1 MASEL
6 ALVLHGTRPRLRAD
20 VGERESGFS
29 RICRRTPSFGSVR
42 NDLAW
47 LHLSS
52 SGSSVSSRANS
63 SDEEMSPRWAL
74 PQSSSLVA
82 GSGSSSP
89 RGESEWEASAF
100 LSRRCHTLE
109 QENFELRM
117 ALTTLRQT
125 MTDYRYPAC
134 PEEGQSFAGSAGD
147 LANLRL
153 QIAQLEDQV
162 ARERKVHQDDILRLR
177 GELRATSAEVHPLM
191 ASPALCTSKHL
202 HGKHGLHRASS
213 MTSLLRPS
221 DCGRVLDMGSGASEA
236 TECAEEEVDLEET
249 GDDEDTD
256 DSSYMH
262 TETPM
267 DTFYSPC
274 DQSRSEVC
282 VSIPAPSAGVGTPG
296 FPDSILEFPR
306 ESEEGNLPLREPTF
320 DADGSLAE
328 LSEQLKDVPR
338 LHIPSDDDACLHA
351 LVALTRP
358 RRHSSDCETFIS
370 ARSSPANQ
378 SDAVVDCRRI
388 CVPQEPEMDLDASL
402 DIKASGGV
410 HVHLESSLDETG
422 GIAVWAAL
430 SRARSDSGHDR
441 EAQRPHS
448 SSPLRPGSRTRP
460 GSPRAKPQSPRT
472 KQWSPPVRQPRRST
486 ESSPQSEPCDAQT
499 DRSWSRFAAP
509 RTKSE
514 ATRLAKN
521 GKEMKAGSVNLP
533 IRSGSGST
541 PLKRLSTG
549 SCHGNLGSMIASPL
563 ASASC
568 ATSPLS
574 ARQRQFSNS
583 SSHGSRF
590 MRLPLGE
597 RQASSNAA
605 APVRNMVQPNTIR
618 MASAPGQHLGRGRH

>member
-1 MASEL
+1 
-6 ALVLHGTRPRLRAD
+6 
-20 VGERESGFS
+20 
-29 RICRRTPSFGSVR
+29 
-42 NDLAW
+42 
-47 LHLSS
+47 
-52 SGSSVSSRANS
+52 
-63 SDEEMSPRWAL
+63 MSPRWAL

-100 LSRRCHTLE
+100 LARRCHTLE
-109 QENFELRM
+109 QENFDLRM
-117 ALTTLRQT
+117 ALTTLRET
-125 MTDYRYPAC
+125 MTGCRYPAC
-134 PEEGQSFAGSAGD
+134 PDEVRSSAESAGD

-162 ARERKVHQDDILRLR
+162 ARERKVHQDEILRLR
-177 GELRATSAEVHPLM
+177 GALRSAEVHPLI
-191 ASPALCTSKHL
+191 ALPALCTSKHP

-282 VSIPAPSAGVGTPG
+282 VSLPALSATVGTPG
-296 FPDSILEFPR
+296 FPDSILEFLGK
-306 ESEEGNLPLREPTF
+306 SEEGNLPLREPTS

-351 LVALTRP
+351 LAVFTKP
-358 RRHSSDCETFIS
+358 RRPSSDRETVTS

-378 SDAVVDCRRI
+378 SDTVADCHQI
-388 CVPQEPEMDLDASL
+388 YVPQEPEMDLDASL

-410 HVHLESSLDETG
+410 HVHLETSLDETG

-430 SRARSDSGHDR
+430 SRVRSDTGHDR
-441 EAQRPHS
+441 EAPRPHS
-448 SSPLRPGSRTRP
+448 SSPPRPGSRTRP
-460 GSPRAKPQSPRT
+460 GSPRAKPQSPRA

-486 ESSPQSEPCDAQT
+486 ESSPQSEPCDALT

-509 RTKSE
+509 RTRSE

-521 GKEMKAGSVNLP
+521 GKEVKAGSVNLP
-533 IRSGSGST
+533 IRSGGT
-541 PLKRLSTG
+541 PLKRPSIG
-549 SCHGNLGSMIASPL
+549 SCHGNLGSMIASSL
-563 ASASC
+563 TSASC

-583 SSHGSRF
+583 GSHGSRF